1 MPSFAGAVR
10 WHDVKHPHL
19 DRFTLGRMQNPVR
32 GLLHGSAALFA
43 AVGCVLIVLAAPTW
57 PSRIA
62 VLAFGL
68 TMIALFA
75 TSSLYHSVPWSERW
89 KRRMQRADHSMIAI
103 FIAGTY
109 TPVAVI
115 GLDGVWSVVSLL
127 GAWLIALVVTGQQI
141 LFPRD
146 KNTFGIAMMTT
157 LGWLAIFVMWPFAQK
172 AGVTPVL
179 WFAVGGVLYTIGM
192 VMLVTGRP
200 RLWPRVFSYHE
211 MFHVLVVIATALH
224 FTAMWRYVVPLA
236 A

>member
-1 MPSFAGAVR
+1 
-10 WHDVKHPHL
+10 
-19 DRFTLGRMQNPVR
+19 MQNPVR
-32 GLLHGSAALFA
+32 GFLHGAAAVLA

-75 TSSLYHSVPWSERW
+75 TSSLYHSVPWSQIW
-89 KRRMQRADHSMIAI
+89 KKRMQRADHSMIAI

-109 TPVAVI
+109 TPIAVI
-115 GLDGVWSVVSLL
+115 GLEGWWSVVSLV
-127 GAWLIALVVTGQQI
+127 GAWLIALVVAGQQI
-141 LFPRD
+141 LFPRE

-172 AGVTPVL
+172 AGLTPVL

-192 VMLVTGRP
+192 VMLVTNRP

-211 MFHVLVVIATALH
+211 AFHVLVVVATALH
-224 FTAMWRYVVPLA
+224 FTAIWRYVVPLA